1 MAWTKTKTTVV
12 IGAWV
17 LVAGTTTLTVN
28 RLRDRSIREKPPDW
42 SAFAGDINDWHWA
55 GGNIKAHK
63 DYGDGLLLSGKDY
76 GDFTMSVVASVNNR
90 EASMAFRMQDKNNG
104 YILVFCPAGTHW
116 TQGNTA

>member
-1 MAWTKTKTTVV
+1 MAWTKIKTAVV
-12 IGAWV
+12 IGACV

-28 RLRDRSIREKPPDW
+28 RLLDPSIRKMPPDW

-55 GGNIKAHK
+55 GGKINAYK

-90 EASMAFRMQDKNNG
+90 EASVAYHMQDKDNG
-104 YILVFCPAGTHW
+104 Y
-116 TQGNTA
+116 